1 MKIRDANSQDIN
13 SIINLGKNVEEFDTT
28 EKVVSFWPRHII
40 ENCINSKN
48 DILLVAEEN
57 NKLVGF
63 IIVQNSISFKKAVI
77 ENIFVHQDYRN
88 KGIAQLL
95 LHKAIDKLK
104 ELKCEYI
111 VTLVKEDNE
120 KSIKFYLKNK
130 FNKGINCRWLDFILS
145 NKFSKLS
152 T

>member
-1 MKIRDANSQDIN
+1 MKIRDANLQDIN
-13 SIINLGKNVEEFDTT
+13 SIVNLGKNVKEFDTT
-28 EKVVSFWPRHII
+28 KKVVSFWPRHII
-40 ENCINSKN
+40 ENCINSES

-130 FNKGINCRWLDFILS
+130 FNKGVNCRWLDFILS